1 MNVCWQNGMNVCWRS
16 GVGWLHLL
24 NYFVY
29 LKLLSFTLR
38 CIFISKMN
46 MYFDVRG
53 RVMDDGLSVA
63 EEVLNSFCRWDY
75 RSLQEPSKAF
85 YFKFLK
91 KILNSV
97 VVWKGV
103 LENVK
108 YLITLLRS
116 DRIKDLCYFYIL
128 RSAGYKSH
136 SEVGS
141 PKPSIVYSNMT
152 CLSLVNNKKW
162 DDVLWGS
169 SI

>member
-1 MNVCWQNGMNVCWRS
+1 
-16 GVGWLHLL
+16 
-24 NYFVY
+24 
-29 LKLLSFTLR
+29 
-38 CIFISKMN
+38 
-46 MYFDVRG
+46 
-53 RVMDDGLSVA
+53 MDDGLSVA

-75 RSLQEPSKAF
+75 RSLHEPSKAF

-91 KILNSV
+91 KILNSF

-136 SEVGS
+136 PEVGS